1 MRSCQS
7 CPSAPPASAMA
18 ASSRRRAA
26 SFRVSSMSCS
36 RLQERSRAGA
46 GGLPGRSPCW
56 RRRARACRWLSHR
69 WVSRRTAAPRKPQA
83 DPGLAGHL
91 GVVVQDLLHGHRR
104 VPPHPLGVDAQG
116 GQQPPPLVRG
126 EVLHHKV
133 VVKVENKTPFRVLQ
147 SASLLTPNGKGG
159 RKWHISVQ
167 LGPRNSNSQ
176 RNRKCHCYLCYSDRK
191 SDGHGA
197 APGGG
202 GERGEGTV
210 FPPRGDG
217 ALSRTSFHPNRA
229 SATTKK
235 LWLTTVIFLGC
246 WSGAVD
252 KAPLFW

>member
-18 ASSRRRAA
+18 ASSRRRRPA
-26 SFRVSSMSCS
+26 SGSAPCPAPGS
-36 RLQERSRAGA
+36 RSAPGGSRGPA
-46 GGLPGRSPCW
+46 GRSPCW

-83 DPGLAGHL
+83 ILVWAGHL

-202 GERGEGTV
+202 GERGERTV

-235 LWLTTVIFLGC
+235 LWLTQ
-246 WSGAVD
+246 
-252 KAPLFW
+252 